1 MSFNGNYFCIS
12 YSNDRSFKMCWFL
25 FCHSISFGMQMKRK
39 CDANHKTVKM
49 KSRSSYTCQTDMY
62 TLQYFYRPNI
72 VHLWLAVFEE
82 LTMMKM
88 WHKSL
93 DREMISR
100 QIWIHKHSLQCFF
113 GLCVVKNPDILVCQ
127 TKTSFSHKQTIK
139 FCQEKYVNY

>member
-1 MSFNGNYFCIS
+1 LLLFLLCFFLTKQCHLMEIIFVYLTQMIEV
-12 YSNDRSFKMCWFL
+12 FKCA
-25 FCHSISFGMQMKRK
+25 
-39 CDANHKTVKM
+39 ANHKTVKM

-62 TLQYFYRPNI
+62 TLQYLYRPNI

-93 DREMISR
+93 GREMISR
-100 QIWIHKHSLQCFF
+100 QIWIHKHSLQSFF
-113 GLCVVKNPDILVCQ
+113 GLCVVKKADIQ
-127 TKTSFSHKQTIK
+127 YWFAKQKHHFSHKQTIK